1 MEPIKEPTINKIYKK
16 LKNILKPND
25 EPILKHLNISNPNN
39 ILDDM
44 LMYYNELYDKY
55 NKKQTLTKNI
65 NNLKIYMNVLYEIL
79 FIYYMIAPI
88 SQKTKD
94 TFNNSK
100 LKENK
105 FELFNNLII
114 EITENKFKKYKFE
127 NNKFIKKQ

>member
-114 EITENKFKKYKFE
+114 EITENKFKKYNFE